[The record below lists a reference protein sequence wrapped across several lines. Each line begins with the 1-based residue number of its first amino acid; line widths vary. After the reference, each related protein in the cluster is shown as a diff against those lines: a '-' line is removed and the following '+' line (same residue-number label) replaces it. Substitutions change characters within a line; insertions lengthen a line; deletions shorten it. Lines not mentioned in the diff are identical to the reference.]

1 MHYHQQANMVMW
13 FFFCVEICD
22 RDQNLLVWEVCP
34 ENERI
39 LLEAS
44 LPYLN
49 SHLSQPIS

>member
-1 MHYHQQANMVMW
+1 MHYDYHYQGNMVMW
-13 FFFCVEICD
+13 FVFCD
-22 RDQNLLVWEVCP
+22 GDQNLLVWEVWL